1 MSFKLILKGKYI
13 LIDIREMYQKDGE
26 DRPGKGI
33 ALNPEQ
39 YNNIKVRSAFFKL
52 FKKSQIIKMSF
63 KNNADDIDKLW

>member
-1 MSFKLILKGKYI
+1 MCFKLILKGKYI

-39 YNNIKVRSAFFKL
+39 YNNIKVRLAIEKISSVIINDTNLKL
-52 FKKSQIIKMSF
+52 F
-63 KNNADDIDKLW
+63 